1 MAREPVVAVVKLQK
15 PGEKVRYDTLMGS
28 SLKAVQDFV
37 PCYVPAD
44 TKISRPEKVRL
55 PLGRALYRVAEVAG
69 PKAVGD
75 GVRDYYHNLI
85 IGLSDPLYPGDPGY
99 LPPAVLLST
108 TDQNPF
114 SG

>member
-28 SLKAVQDFV
+28 SLKAIRDFV
-37 PCYVPAD
+37 PNYAPEG
-44 TKISRPEKVRL
+44 TKIGRPERVRL
-55 PLGRALYRVAEVAG
+55 PLGRALYRIAEVDS
-69 PKAVGD
+69 PEAVGD
-75 GVRDYYHNLI
+75 GVRDYYNNLI
-85 IGLSDPLYPGDPGY
+85 VVSSNPLYPGDPGY

-108 TDQNPF
+108 TDENPF